1 MRTSKT
7 IKDPTFNIYRR
18 GGSVEK
24 AMESKGD
31 GKAKKELM
39 QLAKDEKDIL
49 FDVES
54 EITDILLDNYN
65 KEKKQGQ
72 SFLDWLGTKDREY
85 LIKIPLGL
93 ASGGKVISISEY
105 LKQKEKPRIKK
116 LNLDA
121 VAPGKALSEL
131 TDAEREVVR
140 NLLRMTFGQD

>member
-1 MRTSKT
+1 MNSL
-7 IKDPTFNIYRR
+7 
-18 GGSVEK
+18 VEK

-31 GKAKKELM
+31 GKAKEELM

-65 KEKKQGQ
+65 KEKKPGQ

>member
-65 KEKKQGQ
+65 KEKKPGQ

-93 ASGGKVISISEY
+93 AGGGKVISISEY

>member
-1 MRTSKT
+1 MKT
-7 IKDPTFNIYRR
+7 KMIKDPTFNIYAK
-18 GGSVEK
+18 GGNVENRK
-24 AMESKGD
+24 NTP
-31 GKAKKELM
+31 KKDELM
-39 QLAKDEKDIL
+39 KLAKDEKDIL

-65 KEKKQGQ
+65 KEKKPGQ